1 MFPIHQAFD
10 WDDKERIRLEELED
24 NKRQNNYDPYYTEL
38 LESESMKDFKPKLD
52 HIDHDKVVSLTQ
64 KETTEKSYYINVL
77 ETKPCG

>member
-1 MFPIHQAFD
+1 
-10 WDDKERIRLEELED
+10 
-24 NKRQNNYDPYYTEL
+24 
-38 LESESMKDFKPKLD
+38 MKDFKPKLD